1 MQTTT
6 SGYHRIW
13 LLVFGAFLGLC
24 LLKFGNPVI
33 LTRQLPPP
41 QSWDELWNHPWPP
54 SWAWTGLLLLTA
66 LALPLLRAQI
76 QARRMPV
83 PSLLWVP
90 AVAWFGWQWISQ
102 TSTVDATLG
111 GVTLAQFTG
120 VLACYLIGSTL
131 VLDAQALRWVLIGL
145 IAALCICL
153 MRAATQRWVEF
164 PTDHALLL
172 EGQRTGWTNFP
183 PAIIEAMRREGTI
196 VNTNGV
202 DVANPM
208 ILLKLE
214 RGRVHGTLVYPNAL
228 AGAVLL
234 LLPLSLVTIAA
245 VTRDQRGS
253 IRAAA
258 LGTLLVLGI
267 GGLVWSGSKSGWLI
281 ALLMAAVGLLRSP
294 WGRRWARIA
303 IPILLA
309 LGLLAFGLRFQR
321 YFRQGAPSVGARM
334 DYWRAAVQTTLERP
348 LTGTGPG
355 TFQRPYA
362 RLKAPD
368 AEMARLVHNDFL
380 EQFSDSGVPGG
391 IAYLVWILAWILRS
405 GRRALTRADP
415 FWFAVALG
423 CIAWLCQG
431 MTEFMLY
438 VPALAWTAF
447 LLIGATE
454 RAMETTAATPPH
466 STS

>member
-1 MQTTT
+1 MQTTI

-13 LLVFGAFLGLC
+13 LLMFGAFLGLC

-33 LTRQLPPP
+33 LARQLPPP
-41 QSWDELWNHPWPP
+41 QSWEEFWNHPWPP
-54 SWAWTGLLLLTA
+54 SWAWTGLFLLTS
-66 LALPLLRAQI
+66 LALPLLVSWFQS
-76 QARRMPV
+76 RRRPL
-83 PSLLWVP
+83 PPLLWIP
-90 AVAWFGWQWISQ
+90 AVAWFGWQWISEA
-102 TSTVDATLG
+102 STVDATLG
-111 GVTLAQFTG
+111 GTTLAQFTG
-120 VLACYLIGSTL
+120 VLACYFIGAALIP
-131 VLDAQALRWVLIGL
+131 DAAALRWVLIGL

-164 PTDHALLL
+164 PADHALLV

-183 PAIIEAMRREGTI
+183 PAIVEAMRHEGTI

-202 DVANPM
+202 DIANPM

-234 LLPLSLVTIAA
+234 LLPLSLVTVAT
-245 VTRDQRGS
+245 VTRDQRTS

-258 LGTLLVLGI
+258 LGLLMILGS

-281 ALLMAAVGLLRSP
+281 ALGMVAVGLLRSP

-303 IPILLA
+303 IPVVLVV
-309 LGLLAFGLRFQR
+309 GLTAFGLRFER
-321 YFRQGAPSVGARM
+321 YFRQGATSVGARM

-362 RLKAPD
+362 RLKSPE

-391 IAYLVWILAWILRS
+391 IAYLVWILAWILHS
-405 GRRALTRADP
+405 GRRALMGGDTL
-415 FWFAVALG
+415 WFAVALG
-423 CIAWLCQG
+423 GTAWLCQG
-431 MTEFMLY
+431 LTEFALY

-447 LLIGATE
+447 LLIGATSA
-454 RAMETTAATPPH
+454 AMEISPATPPQ
-466 STS
+466 SAP